1 VKIRV
6 WDLPTRLFHW
16 CLVVAVGISF
26 YTGLTGNF
34 IDYHMLSGYSI
45 LGLLLFRLG
54 WGFVG
59 GQYSRFTQFVPGPR
73 TLIRYLASIRQ
84 ASDANHH
91 GHNPIGALSVVAM
104 LVLLL
109 GQAVTGMFAN
119 DDIML
124 EGPLAHLV
132 SYDTSRSITSIHKL
146 GKYMIGALVLTH
158 IAAIVFY
165 LMRKKN
171 LILPMITGNKTLSTD
186 STVPTEQPG
195 LALELLKAMLVG
207 ASAGLIVYLLV
218 NFS

>member
-1 VKIRV
+1 
-6 WDLPTRLFHW
+6 
-16 CLVVAVGISF
+16 
-26 YTGLTGNF
+26 
-34 IDYHMLSGYSI
+34 
-45 LGLLLFRLG
+45 
-54 WGFVG
+54 
-59 GQYSRFTQFVPGPR
+59 
-73 TLIRYLASIRQ
+73 
-84 ASDANHH
+84 
-91 GHNPIGALSVVAM
+91 
-104 LVLLL
+104 
-109 GQAVTGMFAN
+109 MFAN